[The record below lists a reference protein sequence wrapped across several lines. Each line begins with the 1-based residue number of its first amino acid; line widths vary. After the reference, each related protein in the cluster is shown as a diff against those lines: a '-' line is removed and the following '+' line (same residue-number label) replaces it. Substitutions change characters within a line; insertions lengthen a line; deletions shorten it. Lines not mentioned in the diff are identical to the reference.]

1 MGYKITRQSNNFAHD
16 TYELVVDTPKDLEEL
31 PNYIGAGST
40 AVVLKGT
47 GGTLEV
53 RMKALSGD
61 WVII

>member
-1 MGYKITRQSNNFAHD
+1 
-16 TYELVVDTPKDLEEL
+16 LVVDTPKDLEEL